1 MKYPA
6 YFSHT
11 LGAFKNNQELL
22 TIISDLEQEVQ
33 LYIKENTQRKELL
46 KLVEEKQEYY
56 KNKSKKRREKLKKIL
71 KWFNESKESLESWQ
85 GNYLYNRSKK
95 DLKKLKEKYDN
106 QNSDISPKKV
116 NKKLKKIFDRLI
128 EILD

>member
-11 LGAFKNNQELL
+11 LGAFKNNQELF
-22 TIISDLEQEVQ
+22 TIISDLEKEVQ
-33 LYIKENTQRKELL
+33 LHIKENTQRKELL

-56 KNKSKKRREKLKKIL
+56 KNKSKKRREKLKEIL
-71 KWFNESKESLESWQ
+71 KWFNESRESLESWQ
-85 GNYLYNRSKK
+85 ENYLYNRSKK

>member
-71 KWFNESKESLESWQ
+71 KWFNESKESLESW
-85 GNYLYNRSKK
+85 
-95 DLKKLKEKYDN
+95 
-106 QNSDISPKKV
+106 
-116 NKKLKKIFDRLI
+116 
-128 EILD
+128 